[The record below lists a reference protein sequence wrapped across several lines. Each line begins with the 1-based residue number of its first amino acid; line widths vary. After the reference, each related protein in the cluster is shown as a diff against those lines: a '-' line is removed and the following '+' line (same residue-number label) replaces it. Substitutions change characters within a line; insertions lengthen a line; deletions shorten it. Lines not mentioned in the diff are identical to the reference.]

1 MLITPYLHI
10 SMPHVKAPDFAAAA
24 SIDPL
29 TIPGTIH
36 GGLASIAVQRGDPA
50 YYGTTDDAALGHGH
64 DFREEGGT
72 GYNVGNAV

>member
-50 YYGTTDDAALGHGH
+50 TTALQMMQLAGMGMI
-64 DFREEGGT
+64 FEKRGVLGIM
-72 GYNVGNAV
+72 

>member
-1 MLITPYLHI
+1 
-10 SMPHVKAPDFAAAA
+10 MPHVKTRRFACAAAA

-36 GGLASIAVQRGDPA
+36 GGLASIAVQSWRSGVLRHQMMQH
-50 YYGTTDDAALGHGH
+50 LGMGMM
-64 DFREEGGT
+64 FEEGGT